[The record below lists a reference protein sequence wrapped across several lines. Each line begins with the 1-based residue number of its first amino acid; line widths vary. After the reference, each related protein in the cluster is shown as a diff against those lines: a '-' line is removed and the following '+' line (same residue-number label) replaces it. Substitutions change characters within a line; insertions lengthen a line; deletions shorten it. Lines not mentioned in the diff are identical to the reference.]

1 MGTPWNKQFLGW
13 LEMML
18 PLKVQSLYKTDKQPI
33 EEECKKTLNKRKIS
47 KLSWWN
53 NPIESFNKYDFITVA
68 FFFFLAFSYII
79 FYLILAIRI
88 QNQYLKDVLR
98 SIEKLKQDNRG

>member
-1 MGTPWNKQFLGW
+1 MELNFFYEYNLR
-13 LEMML
+13 L
-18 PLKVQSLYKTDKQPI
+18 I
-33 EEECKKTLNKRKIS
+33 LNKRKIS